1 MSLLTLMG
9 YQTHRLGHPLSEEV
23 LRRDHWIR
31 KGILGV
37 LALLALA
44 ALILTVAMLM
54 QSPRPGPFLVVLGSL
69 PSAMILSYA
78 WVRMEGLTRAGKLE
92 PLPAERCP
100 EVLAWAQAHAGIHA
114 HVAAINAQGRPLYLS
129 DWYFI
134 EEALRKTSAQV
145 EQQCREDACRELHL
159 LA

>member
-114 HVAAINAQGRPLYLS
+114 HVAQITAQARPLYLS
-129 DWYFI
+129 DWHF
-134 EEALRKTSAQV
+134 LNTV
-145 EQQCREDACRELHL
+145 WQQQRAAAAEKYCQAACQTLHNL
-159 LA
+159 S